1 MRRIRKSKGG
11 KHVALATVACLVSVT
26 VLGGCGGGGGGG
38 GTPGETKTNPTDGAE
53 LIWIP
58 AGTFTMGD
66 DSGHLKEKPAHQ
78 QTVSG
83 FWLYRKE
90 VTNAQYGQFMQAT
103 GHAAPY
109 YWNDSIFNGAQQPV
123 VGVNWFNCKA
133 YAEWAGGRLPTEA
146 EWEYAARGG
155 QQLEYATSTGQLSGD
170 LANYWSGSN
179 GKSGLDQWEYTS
191 PVGSFPANPFGVYDM
206 SGNVWEW
213 CSSIRMSY
221 PYSAI
226 DGREDMENT
235 SSSRVL
241 RGGSWIGY
249 LYYDVL
255 RCAYRGGYSS
265 GSGGG
270 DGGVYLGFRCAQGP

>member
-123 VGVNWFNCKA
+123 VGVNWFDCKA

-249 LYYDVL
+249 YFFDSL
-255 RCAYRGGYSS
+255 RCALRLNPSPGYAN
-265 GSGGG
+265 
-270 DGGVYLGFRCAQGP
+270 DLNGFRCAQGP